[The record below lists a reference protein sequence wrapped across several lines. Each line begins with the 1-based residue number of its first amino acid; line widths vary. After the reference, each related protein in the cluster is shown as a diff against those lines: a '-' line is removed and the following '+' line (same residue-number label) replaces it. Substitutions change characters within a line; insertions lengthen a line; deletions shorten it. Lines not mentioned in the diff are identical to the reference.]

1 MEHKKYQKP
10 TITVIRLQH
19 THIICQST
27 DAPGEG
33 GGNTR
38 EYRGDYWEEN
48 ATP

>member
-19 THIICQST
+19 THIICNS
-27 DAPGEG
+27 DAEQG
-33 GGNTR
+33 GGYAR

>member
-19 THIICQST
+19 THIICCTS
-27 DAPGEG
+27 DPGSG
-33 GGNTR
+33 GGYAR